1 MTESDLLGFLKPD
14 FSDGIQAIF
23 VPALALLALVTAAV
37 QVFFVK
43 KSLWERKWKKEGG
56 VSEARLDIDH
66 GSAMEIYHAM
76 ATRPELLKDIMPG
89 MLLVIGLLG
98 TFLGLG
104 LALNSASSALQ
115 SSGEG
120 LGAMSGDMMA
130 MLQGLGAKFK
140 TSTWGI
146 IGYIFLKVV
155 DQMAQTDEKRMM
167 WVIEKVDLEMT
178 QRKEQSLKEQESKR
192 LALLDSIDAAASKV
206 ACCLEDMS
214 SSVAINNGKLF
225 ASLEAALERGFLD
238 MRAEANARKEALL
251 ASIEKVA
258 GSTEKNGALI
268 ESGLLSVREESEKVS
283 VAMVDFVA
291 NVNSTI
297 ERMADAA
304 AGISEGSDKIS
315 GSAAGL
321 AKVVEDF
328 GSQFEAVL
336 VDVRK
341 DLGSAINDM
350 SNNAAKTLSEGSEKL
365 GAATQEISSA
375 LAVLS
380 EDIKSTLDQVQVSID
395 ESKKQ
400 QSRAMA
406 LFSTTAE
413 TLNVN
418 VEQATQNAIGVQ
430 EAITRGLKSVADSG
444 MQMKLIGEKL
454 EQQTGSIDKFGYSN
468 AEVAKELQNV
478 AHALGELPEKIAG
491 GDFKEGQAKGVGAFL
506 EELTGKRGE

>member
-1 MTESDLLGFLKPD
+1 
-14 FSDGIQAIF
+14 
-23 VPALALLALVTAAV
+23 
-37 QVFFVK
+37 
-43 KSLWERKWKKEGG
+43 
-56 VSEARLDIDH
+56 
-66 GSAMEIYHAM
+66 
-76 ATRPELLKDIMPG
+76 
-89 MLLVIGLLG
+89 
-98 TFLGLG
+98 
-104 LALNSASSALQ
+104 
-115 SSGEG
+115 
-120 LGAMSGDMMA
+120 
-130 MLQGLGAKFK
+130 
-140 TSTWGI
+140 
-146 IGYIFLKVV
+146 
-155 DQMAQTDEKRMM
+155 
-167 WVIEKVDLEMT
+167 
-178 QRKEQSLKEQESKR
+178 
-192 LALLDSIDAAASKV
+192 
-206 ACCLEDMS
+206 
-214 SSVAINNGKLF
+214 
-225 ASLEAALERGFLD
+225 